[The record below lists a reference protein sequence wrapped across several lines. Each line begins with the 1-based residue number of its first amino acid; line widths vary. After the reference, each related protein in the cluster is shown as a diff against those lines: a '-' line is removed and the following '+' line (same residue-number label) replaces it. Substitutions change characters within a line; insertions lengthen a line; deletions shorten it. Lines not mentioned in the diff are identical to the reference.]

1 MFALLTG
8 VSGAWATDV
17 VISDR
22 TNTVATGSVT
32 TTNEHKY
39 GTYSNAA
46 GGTSFTT
53 NATSG
58 MAGVTVTADAE
69 IIRAAYFSGDNY
81 KYVMG
86 FNPSDANAHTIT
98 ISAPEGYL
106 VTGYSITAIST
117 SANRTFTVTPAGDTS
132 KTATAPGTT
141 AINKTGLNSQ
151 TATITIQAANANT
164 GNFLCFPLFS
174 VTVMSATA
182 NLVNVTYELYE
193 SDGTTLV
200 NTVVKEQEE
209 NSAIEIP
216 TSLTAPTY
224 YDYSTEG
231 TIGNS
236 DCTIKVIRTL
246 KSGYV
251 ISLDG
256 FSNSKCY
263 NIQNNRGWWAV
274 ANGASEI
281 NSTGGLSLATSTSDS
296 KQQFAFLHYVD
307 DYDND
312 NNGNVYGGY
321 YLYSVNVG
329 KFAYV
334 DGTKLS
340 LSTLDAFSSPA
351 LSKVTFQSSTSS
363 DYKNTAP
370 TVVTL
375 DGSSFGVHPSQTPKV
390 YKYSPHLG
398 DGGNASAIK
407 EAGAF
412 TPTTA
417 ITALKNFLYP
427 TLDSGDTYTF
437 NIYQSDN
444 TTPLYLSLTTSAK
457 SVKYVVTENGTNTEG
472 RTVYSLKNASTGK
485 YLSYTNAGKSSDGN
499 DTRLS
504 WADNATNSKFLFSNA
519 YNGRLA
525 IRPAAASA
533 DNYLTAWDIVS
544 DKNVI
549 FWNDANANSKNMSY
563 WTVTKVGH
571 PVTYNL
577 IWNGETIETNTVSSV
592 LTGDESSD
600 YVPWS
605 APAYCSFSYDV
616 DDIEESTST
625 VNVTMNWDGP
635 FEISSDFEH
644 ANWCYLKM
652 HGQYLIYSGSSAT
665 PNSLGDLASAESAAS
680 KAFWAFVGDPFNGFQ
695 LINKAAG
702 SDKNLA
708 VKWWNPNMD
717 TQETKWLL
725 QSWNSDFALHTSSY
739 FYLNNAD
746 GQLKL
751 WVSGTSVE
759 AMNFDCAIESVS
771 YKGLALAFI
780 DDYADSHA
788 VGHYFGVATSTYN
801 SVRAGYADAASVS
814 ASDYTQ
820 LVSFIGGMLPASY
833 PKTGYYRIK
842 SNSGRY
848 IGYGQPEADPMPSVG
863 LRTVS
868 AEDAAKDASTIIHLV
883 KGVGSHQYTMSTQ
896 GKNVQSMVNGNTP
909 FPATSDAGVTF
920 VLEALTTTPGKGTI
934 RNTASNNEDN
944 GYINGYLHEANWT
957 VPGVINWEAGS
968 ESSQWSIEDVTS
980 IDVTLR
986 DGGDGYYY
994 TTAYFDFPVSY
1005 TGASNG
1011 EGLFVL
1017 TGGESNGKVTAQKVA
1032 AVPAQQGFLIRL
1044 AAENVT
1050 DSKVT
1055 LTIPASAEALTGTNV
1070 LTGTCLATTKPDGN
1084 VYVFSKVGDD
1094 LGFFPYTGSD
1104 IPANRAYIVESDGNV
1119 RSFILSFDDTTGI
1132 NGVSTSMPAGTIFDM
1147 QGRRVNKAEK
1157 GLYIVNGKKVLF

>member
-390 YKYSPHLG
+390 YKYSPHLE

-771 YKGLALAFI
+771 YKGLALDFI
-780 DDYADSHA
+780 DDYANDHA
-788 VGHYFGVATSTYN
+788 LGQYFGVPTESYN
-801 SVRAGYADAASVS
+801 FLRNSFAEAESVS
-814 ASDYTQ
+814 AEEYTSLESKISDY
-820 LVSFIGGMLPASY
+820 LSPKLPE
-833 PKTGYYRIK
+833 TGYYRIK
-842 SNSGRY
+842 SSGSRGDQSY
-848 IGYGQPEADPMPSVG
+848 ITYGYLDGSKGTGLLTTIGNKETDFGTVVKLTRVGTSKNYKISIQGLNVQAHSGDNTLFRATGDEGLNFQFNHINFSGMCSIYDGTNHGNMHEAGWKKQDTGLNGVVG
-863 LRTVS
+863 W
-868 AEDAAKDASTIIHLV
+868 DAGDGTNASSWCLEDASTI
-883 KGVGSHQYTMSTQ
+883 
-896 GKNVQSMVNGNTP
+896 
-909 FPATSDAGVTF
+909 
-920 VLEALTTTPGKGTI
+920 E
-934 RNTASNNEDN
+934 
-944 GYINGYLHEANWT
+944 
-957 VPGVINWEAGS
+957 
-968 ESSQWSIEDVTS
+968 
-980 IDVTLR
+980 VTLNNGD
-986 DGGDGYYY
+986 DGFYYA
-994 TTAYFDFPVSY
+994 TCFTDFPVSY

-1032 AVPAQQGFLIRL
+1032 AVPAQQGFLIRI

-1055 LTIPASAEALTGTNV
+1055 LTIPASADALAGENI

-1084 VYVFSKVGDD
+1084 VYVFSKVEDD
-1094 LGFFPYTGSD
+1094 LGFFPYTGTD